1 MKTLYVGFR
10 KFAQHPINPSEQ
22 ILSLLK
28 EKGKDTL
35 LLDVVYHEDGDALMK
50 KAKGYDAIIILA
62 LSPYAK
68 EPVLERYA
76 YNERDSVQADNKKVV
91 KIKEAIEKDGPASR
105 TTDLEVSSLSQSLIR
120 EGEEAAIGLDPGR
133 FVANEC
139 YYRCLKEHPHTLLIH
154 VPLDEDHPIK
164 ETLTVALLAESYI
177 AGL

>member
-1 MKTLYVGFR
+1 MKTLYVGFK
-10 KFAQHPINPSEQ
+10 KFSHHPINPSEQ

-35 LLDVVYHEDGDALMK
+35 LLDVLYEKDAALLLK

-62 LSPYAK
+62 LSPFAK

-76 YNERDSVQADNKKVV
+76 YNERDSVQADNAGAIKTKE
-91 KIKEAIEKDGPASR
+91 KIEAKGPASR
-105 TTDLEVSSLSQSLIR
+105 TTELEISSLSQSLIR

-154 VPLDEDHPIK
+154 VPLNEDHPIK
-164 ETLTVALLAESYI
+164 ETLTVALLAEDYI
-177 AGL
+177 AGR